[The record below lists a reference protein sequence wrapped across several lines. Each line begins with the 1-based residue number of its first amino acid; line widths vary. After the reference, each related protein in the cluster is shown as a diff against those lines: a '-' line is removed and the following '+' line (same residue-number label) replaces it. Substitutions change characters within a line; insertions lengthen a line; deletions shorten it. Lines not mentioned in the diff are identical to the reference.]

1 MIAVLKHNTTDEQ
14 LKNLTD
20 WLAIQGLGTH
30 ISRGNYQTVVGLIG
44 DTSRVDIELLESLEM
59 VESVQRVTDPTKN
72 TPAAFNPAERE
83 LAVGVVG
90 LGLIGGS
97 MASTYRLAGWTV
109 LGADRDKT
117 TLGYAKLANIIT
129 DELTDENIANC
140 DLLFVALYPQATINW
155 LNENAAKINKKT
167 LVIDLCGIKKS
178 VCEVGFRKA
187 EEHGFVFVGGHPM
200 AGTQF
205 SGIKY
210 SRSNLFKGA
219 PMVLVPPVTDD
230 EKLIDYATQI
240 LSPAG
245 FGRISVTTA
254 EDHDRMIAFTSQ
266 LAHVVSNAYIKS
278 PTAARHGGFS
288 AGSYKD
294 MTRVA
299 WLNEEMWT
307 QLFLENGE
315 ALNFELDT
323 IINALTQYRDAISD
337 NDAPRLKA
345 LLRDGR
351 IAKETIDGNGA
362 ERFKK

>member
-14 LKNLTD
+14 LKSLTE
-20 WLAIQGLGTH
+20 WLSIQGLGTH
-30 ISRGNYQTVVGLIG
+30 VSRGNFQTVVGLIG
-44 DTSRVDIELLESLEM
+44 DTSNVDIELLESLEM
-59 VESVQRVTDPTKN
+59 VESVQRVSDPCKTAAVLN
-72 TPAAFNPAERE
+72 TADRE
-83 LAVGVVG
+83 YTVGIVG

-97 MASTYRLAGWTV
+97 MAGAYKAAGWTV

-117 TLGYAKLANIIT
+117 TLGYAKLADIIT
-129 DELTDENIANC
+129 DELTDVNIAKC
-140 DLLFVALYPQATINW
+140 DLLMLALYPQATIKW
-155 LNENAAKINKKT
+155 LNENAEKISRST
-167 LVIDLCGIKKS
+167 TVIDLCGIKQS

-187 EEHGFVFVGGHPM
+187 EEHGFLFVGGHPM

-219 PMVLVPPVTDD
+219 PMVLVPNDLHN
-230 EKLIDYATQI
+230 EELIKKVKDMLA
-240 LSPAG
+240 PAG
-245 FGRISVTTA
+245 FGRFSVTTA
-254 EDHDRMIAFTSQ
+254 KDHDRMIAFTSQ

-278 PTAARHGGFS
+278 PTAECHGGFS

-323 IINALTQYRDAISD
+323 IINALTQYRDAISA
-337 NDAPRLKA
+337 NDADRLKG

-351 IAKETIDGNGA
+351 IAKENIDGNGA
-362 ERFKK
+362 ERLKK

>member
-1 MIAVLKHNTTDEQ
+1 MIAVLKHSTTDEQ
-14 LKNLTD
+14 LKNLTE
-20 WLAIQGLGTH
+20 WLSMQGLGTH

-44 DTSRVDIELLESLEM
+44 DTSNIDIELLESLEM
-59 VESVQRVTDPTKN
+59 VESVQRVTEHS
-72 TPAAFNPAERE
+72 ASASAVFNPAERE
-83 LAVGVVG
+83 WIVGVVG

-97 MASTYRLAGWTV
+97 MASTYKAVGWTV

-117 TLGYAKLANIIT
+117 TLGYAKLADIIT
-129 DELTDENIANC
+129 DELTDENIAKC
-140 DLLFVALYPQATINW
+140 DLIFVALYPQATIRW
-155 LNENAAKINKKT
+155 LEENAAKISNST
-167 LVIDLCGIKKS
+167 TVIDLCGIKQS
-178 VCEVGFRKA
+178 VCKVGFQKA
-187 EEHGFVFVGGHPM
+187 EEHGFLFVGGHPM

-210 SRSNLFKGA
+210 SRSNLFRGA
-219 PMVLVPPVTDD
+219 PMVLVPPVQDD
-230 EKLIDYATQI
+230 EQCIERIQQM

-245 FGRISVTTA
+245 FGRFSVTTA

-278 PTAARHGGFS
+278 PTAKRHGGFS

-323 IINALTQYRDAISD
+323 IINALTQYRDAITE
-337 NDAPRLKA
+337 NDADRLKG

-351 IAKETIDGNGA
+351 IAKENIDGNGA
-362 ERFKK
+362 ERLKK